1 MPPPP
6 LARRKLLDAAID
18 AFRAGGFSATSVDD
32 LCAAA
37 GVTKGA
43 FFHHFD
49 SKEALA
55 VAATRRWSEVTDGL
69 FDRAD
74 YRRIE
79 DPLDRLLAYLA
90 FRRALLR
97 AGDLAHVTCLLGT
110 LAQETFASHPAI
122 RAACGAG
129 IVHHACD
136 VEADVAAAK
145 QRYAPHAAFSPRE
158 IALFTQATLQG
169 AFVLAKAQGDVAVAE
184 ACVDHLIAYV
194 RSLFAGGRNEGGAS

>member
-43 FFHHFD
+43 FFHHFE

-69 FDRAD
+69 FDGAD

-129 IVHHACD
+129 IVHHR
-136 VEADVAAAK
+136 VARLDQTCRHGRRAVVRPQTVA
-145 QRYAPHAAFSPRE
+145 QASAVWVSSAHARARTEHATPTCTPRTITYRDGVSPE
-158 IALFTQATLQG
+158 CFTSDPQLCLG
-169 AFVLAKAQGDVAVAE
+169 
-184 ACVDHLIAYV
+184 
-194 RSLFAGGRNEGGAS
+194 